1 MVQTRQLR
9 CNHEDAHYAS
19 ALFRYEKEMAIYLRE
34 NSWLIFLDDKH
45 RCKIGE
51 PGFPVAAVERGRRV
65 IVSQN
70 NSFKVADHDFT
81 KCGIIP
87 SVTMICDIPCTVE
100 ESFYRGQV
108 FIGMKDPV
116 FQPSDSLRHMV
127 ELYNIL
133 HNTNDN
139 KPYLFLY
146 TDGGPDHHVTY
157 VRVQLALIALF
168 RKLDLDL
175 LVAVR
180 TPPGHSWKN
189 PVERIMSILNLGLQ
203 SIGLMRGQMNDE
215 LEKIMKKCNS
225 MKDIRE
231 HSNNESQLKEG
242 LMESLQSP
250 ISLME
255 NIFERLS
262 LKDEYFKTFKA
273 AKDEEI
279 ESLWKSLL
287 EIDDTLD
294 FEDQTSKSIK
304 NKVNMI
310 IIFTGFI
317 YLFELYKTILIYLIF
332 IGQISG
338 IF

>member
-1 MVQTRQLR
+1 
-9 CNHEDAHYAS
+9 
-19 ALFRYEKEMAIYLRE
+19 
-34 NSWLIFLDDKH
+34 
-45 RCKIGE
+45 
-51 PGFPVAAVERGRRV
+51 
-65 IVSQN
+65 
-70 NSFKVADHDFT
+70 
-81 KCGIIP
+81 
-87 SVTMICDIPCTVE
+87 
-100 ESFYRGQV
+100 
-108 FIGMKDPV
+108 
-116 FQPSDSLRHMV
+116 
-127 ELYNIL
+127 
-133 HNTNDN
+133 
-139 KPYLFLY
+139 
-146 TDGGPDHHVTY
+146 
-157 VRVQLALIALF
+157 
-168 RKLDLDL
+168 
-175 LVAVR
+175 
-180 TPPGHSWKN
+180 
-189 PVERIMSILNLGLQ
+189 MSILNLGLQ
-203 SIGLMRGQMNDE
+203 SIGLMRAQMNDE

-310 IIFTGFI
+310 IIFADFI
-317 YLFELYKTILIYLIF
+317 YYLNF
-332 IGQISG
+332 TNQY
-338 IF
+338 